1 MRRLAIRSTIVGGA
15 VCFVV
20 GLAVYFSLAGLIDDR
35 LYGERERS
43 LPRVYARPIEIR
55 RGQTFTQQDLIARL
69 NDIGYAQ
76 RPDVA
81 QPGEFAITRNEI
93 AITPRTGNY
102 KGQRVRVVFPATPK
116 NATTATRRGIQD
128 DRGGGRGPRR
138 RRRARSAGPDG
149 ADDVAARGRSGAARR
164 SPASRSTCSRRC
176 WPSRTAAS
184 TRTRA
189 STRCA

>member
-69 NDIGYAQ
+69 NDVGYAQ

-81 QPGEFAITRNEI
+81 QPGEFASTPTRSPSRRVPAITRAARSRHVPGHPAERHDGY
-93 AITPRTGNY
+93 PRAASSRSRWTGAAA
-102 KGQRVRVVFPATPK
+102 PT
-116 NATTATRRGIQD
+116 
-128 DRGGGRGPRR
+128 
-138 RRRARSAGPDG
+138 RRARPARPDG
-149 ADDVAARGRSGAARR
+149 ADDVGRAAETPPHADRQHSGAHAAGGARHR
-164 SPASRSTCSRRC
+164 GPQLLLAS
-176 WPSRTAAS
+176 
-184 TRTRA
+184 RA

>member
-1 MRRLAIRSTIVGGA
+1 MSPQASGLPPGPGRSAPKPAPKTPKTKLPFRQRVRRLAFRATIVGGA
-15 VCFVV
+15 VVVVV

-81 QPGEFAITRNEI
+81 QPGEFAVMANEI
-93 AITPRTGNY
+93 AITPRSGER
-102 KGQRVRVVFPATPK
+102 KGTHVRVTFPAPPR
-116 NATTATRRGIQD
+116 NPTAKTAAAPRRGIQQIEVV
-128 DRGGGRGPRR
+128 GAGRTD
-138 RRRARSAGPDG
+138 A
-149 ADDVAARGRSGAARR
+149 V
-164 SPASRSTCSRRC
+164 
-176 WPSRTAAS
+176 
-184 TRTRA
+184 
-189 STRCA
+189 